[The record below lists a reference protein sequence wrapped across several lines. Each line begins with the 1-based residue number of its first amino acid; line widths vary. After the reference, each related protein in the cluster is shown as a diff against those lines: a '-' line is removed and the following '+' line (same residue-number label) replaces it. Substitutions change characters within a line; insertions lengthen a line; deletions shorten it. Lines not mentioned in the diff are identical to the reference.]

1 MRKVGSR
8 ELKNRLGR
16 YLARVRKGEAILITD
31 RGEPVARLLPPEPAA
46 KLCQPSLEEKLRE
59 LAAAGYLR
67 LGRRPF
73 PDFKPIR
80 VRGKRLSRII
90 LEERR

>member
-16 YLARVRKGEAILITD
+16 YLGMVKRGEVLLITE
-31 RGEPVARLLPPEPAA
+31 RNRPVAQLVSAGSGADWAGVEKILQRLAES
-46 KLCQPSLEEKLRE
+46 QRIR
-59 LAAAGYLR
+59 LATKPLKAI
-67 LGRRPF
+67 RP
-73 PDFKPIR
+73 IS
-80 VRGKRLSRII
+80 VRGKRASRII